1 MLMIHNLSI
10 QWVLDFRVL
19 LKLRVRS
26 YPALELLILNLYI
39 NMKVTQNLVQVKEKE
54 FIMKN

>member
-26 YPALELLILNLYI
+26 YLALELLTLNLYL
-39 NMKVTQNLVQVKEKE
+39 NMKVIQNLVQAKEKE